1 LTAAPAP
8 AISVVVPT
16 KGRPRHLE
24 RCLAALAAAASPTG
38 GFETLVVDDSGGP
51 EVERVAATAPCPA
64 SVRVVRPR
72 GKGPSA
78 ARNAGAFAA
87 RGRHVAFTDDD
98 CEPDAGWLVGLERAL
113 DANPGC
119 AAGGV
124 TRNGAAGDP
133 AAEASQMVVE
143 AVQAQFNSDP
153 AAPRFFASYNVAFP
167 AAEFRAIGG
176 FDECFRYA
184 EDRELCERWIA
195 SGHRFV
201 LAPEAL
207 VLHMRRLTLRDFWRQ
222 HHGYGR
228 GARAF
233 RDAREPGPARRS
245 EAAGIQRALL
255 DALVHSDAPSGR
267 LALAGYLGISQAAT
281 ASGFAREAIAARLR
295 RSRAAAEAAG
305 SRADVS

>member
-1 LTAAPAP
+1 LTAGPEP

-16 KGRPRHLE
+16 KGRPRYLE
-24 RCLAALAAAASPTG
+24 RCLAALGGAVSPAG

-51 EVERVAATAPCPA
+51 EVERVAAAAPDGA

-72 GKGPSA
+72 GTGPSA

-87 RGRHVAFTDDD
+87 AGRHIAFTDDD
-98 CEPDAGWLVGLERAL
+98 TEPDRGWLAGLQRAL

-124 TRNGAAGDP
+124 TRNGARDDC
-133 AAEASQMVVE
+133 AAEASQLVIA
-143 AVQAQFNSDP
+143 AVHAQFNRDP

-167 AAEFRAIGG
+167 AEEFRAIGG
-176 FDECFRYA
+176 FDERFRYA
-184 EDRELCERWIA
+184 EDRELCERWLA

-201 LAPEAL
+201 HAPEAL

-233 RDAREPGPARRS
+233 RDARERGPQRR
-245 EAAGIQRALL
+245 ADPAGIQRALL
-255 DALVHSDAPSGR
+255 DAVVHSDAPGGR
-267 LALAGYLGISQAAT
+267 LALAGYLALSQAAT
-281 ASGFAREAIAARLR
+281 ASGFAREALASRLR
-295 RSRAAAEAAG
+295 RSRAAAEAAS